1 MNEKEEE
8 LCFLE
13 REIVKDANR
22 KSLIPNQLQIRRGRR
37 TVIV

>member
-1 MNEKEEE
+1 MRRRKS
-8 LCFLE
+8 CFLE

-37 TVIV
+37 KVIV